1 MCEVVT
7 AFMVA
12 YGGYIAAA
20 AAVAGASVTAYS
32 SVQSSRSQRMMAEY
46 EEDVAKTNSALASRQ
61 AVNIDIQADQK
72 RLSLLRRMQQQR
84 GTARAQ
90 YAAQGVV
97 LGSGTVLDYEA
108 DVAEAYDLDLRNLD
122 YDVKNQQW
130 QIKMQGAGFANQANI
145 LSMQA
150 DAYQQQGVM
159 SGMGGLLSGVG
170 SAMGAYGSFNSAKGN
185 PQLQAKPMGSK

>member
-7 AFMVA
+7 AFMAA
-12 YGGYIAAA
+12 YGGYIAAV

-32 SVQSSRSQRMMAEY
+32 SVQSSRSQRMMADY

-61 AVNIDIQADQK
+61 AANLDIQADQK

-130 QIKMQGAGFANQANI
+130 QVKMQGAGFANQANI

-150 DAYQQQGVM
+150 DAYQRQGVM

-185 PQLQAKPMGSK
+185 PQLQATPTGSN